1 MTMTIQVTIAIP
13 IKRGLKVQVQM
24 VYNLLDGV
32 TIAIPIKRG
41 LKAESVA
48 GIVTQ
53 NPVTIAIPIKRG
65 LKDLVNIAIDS
76 DDGCYN
82 CYPD

>member
-1 MTMTIQVTIAIP
+1 MGTLAKKPCI
-13 IKRGLKVQVQM
+13 
-24 VYNLLDGV
+24 V

-65 LKDLVNIAIDS
+65 LKDGTRSTIPSVS
-76 DDGCYN
+76 SGYN